1 MMMLIMIMMTMT
13 MTMISIGETLF
24 CPKKSLNWTDPTP
37 YQNDTGAFYLTVK
50 IGEGIKQ
57 YHITCLNHV
66 SGEEELLV
74 NGNMEIGCLKVLI
87 AARIEVGQICSLHHS
102 VLFRCGHHQG

>member
-1 MMMLIMIMMTMT
+1 MLMIMIMIMMTMT

-50 IGEGIKQ
+50 IGEGI
-57 YHITCLNHV
+57 
-66 SGEEELLV
+66 E
-74 NGNMEIGCLKVLI
+74 
-87 AARIEVGQICSLHHS
+87 
-102 VLFRCGHHQG
+102 